1 MKIAICIIARNEA
14 GTIGA
19 LMAQLGAQTLLARSH
34 RFQLVVVANACA
46 DITAIAAREAM
57 QTQLSGLPVEGLIHE
72 TPLGGKARSWNL
84 AVHELIAPDAEIGLF
99 LDADIEL
106 TDTDVLADLLERLT
120 SEPALLAVSGHPVKD
135 IVKKPKK
142 TPVDRFSLI
151 ISRQSPT
158 PHAING
164 SLYAARMNVLRRIWL
179 PVPTPGEDGLLSA
192 MIHTDGFSRPARTG
206 IIAQISRPTH
216 YFEAH
221 SILGYFRH
229 ETRMIVGTVV
239 NGWLC
244 EFLWAGGYKENA
256 SPLVRDRNEQDPG
269 WVGRL
274 VQSRAAGRRWV
285 LPPRMLTWRLH
296 NLRGIG
302 AARMLM
308 RAPFSI
314 AATILN
320 LWPAYQANKRLKR
333 CDAADFW

>member
-19 LMAQLGAQTLLARSH
+19 LLAQLGEQTLFAQAH
-34 RFQLVVVANACA
+34 RVQLVVVANACSDA
-46 DITAIAAREAM
+46 TAFTARNAAQAY
-57 QTQLSGLPVEGLIHE
+57 LSGYPVESLIYE
-72 TPLGGKARSWNL
+72 TPLGGKARAWNL
-84 AVHELIAPDAEIGLF
+84 AVHELIEPEAEIGLF
-99 LDADIEL
+99 LDADIEF
-106 TDTDVLADLLERLT
+106 TDTAVLADMLERLI
-120 SEPALLAVSGHPVKD
+120 SDPPLLAVSGHPVKD
-135 IVKKPKK
+135 ILKKASK
-142 TPVDRFSLI
+142 TPIDRFSLA

-164 SLYAARMNVLRRIWL
+164 SLYAAWMSELRRIWL

-192 MIHTDGFSRPARTG
+192 TIHTNGFSRPARPEL
-206 IIAQISRPTH
+206 IAQISRPTH

-221 SILGYFRH
+221 SIAGYFRH

-244 EFLWAGGYKENA
+244 EFLWAGDYKENA

-274 VQSRAAGRRWV
+274 VQSRVAGRRWV

-302 AARMLM
+302 TARMFM

>member
-1 MKIAICIIARNEA
+1 MKIAICIIARNEG
-14 GTIGA
+14 GTIGG
-19 LMAQLGAQTLLARSH
+19 LMAQLGAQTLLAQKH
-34 RFQLVVVANACA
+34 QFQLVVVANACTDTTA
-46 DITAIAAREAM
+46 ITAHNAAQA
-57 QTQLSGLPVEGLIHE
+57 QFSGRPVDRLFHE
-72 TPLGGKARSWNL
+72 TPLAGKARSWNL
-84 AVHELIAPDAEIGLF
+84 AVHELIDPDAEIGLF
-99 LDADIEL
+99 LDADIEFI
-106 TDTDVLADLLERLT
+106 DDAVLAELLERLT
-120 SEPALLAVSGHPVKD
+120 TDPELLAVSGHPVKD
-135 IVKKPKK
+135 ILKKPRK
-142 TPVDRFSLI
+142 TPIDRFSLI

-164 SLYAARMNVLRRIWL
+164 SLYAARMSELRRIWL

-192 MIHTDGFSRPARTG
+192 MIHTDGFSRPARPEL
-206 IIAQISRPTH
+206 IAQISRPTH

-221 SILGYFRH
+221 SIWGYFRH

-256 SPLVRDRNEQDPG
+256 SPLIRDRNEGDPG

-274 VQSRAAGRRWV
+274 AESRAAGRRWV

-302 AARMLM
+302 AARMLT

-320 LWPAYQANKRLKR
+320 LWPAYQANKRLKKR
-333 CDAADFW
+333 DAAGFW